1 MSPSGLGFELSR
13 RLSTTTDEKPVL
25 TVRFWSA
32 CVCLLRY
39 GMGALGGERAASV
52 LLPYMTSDAKWRRK
66 AATFALG
73 EGAPLTSAV
82 VEALCLRIAE
92 DESVYVRAVA
102 AVALGCLYRRSVAS
116 TDHQDGKAQLQ
127 VRTQPVMLAT
137 LETLSLLSAV

>member
-1 MSPSGLGFELSR
+1 
-13 RLSTTTDEKPVL
+13 
-25 TVRFWSA
+25 
-32 CVCLLRY
+32 
-39 GMGALGGERAASV
+39 MGALGGERAASV

-73 EGAPLTSAV
+73 EGAPLTPAV

-127 VRTQPVMLAT
+127 VRTQTTFAARTKRNIEP
-137 LETLSLLSAV
+137 AVSVRLQAHAVQPCNGA

>member
-1 MSPSGLGFELSR
+1 
-13 RLSTTTDEKPVL
+13 
-25 TVRFWSA
+25 
-32 CVCLLRY
+32 
-39 GMGALGGERAASV
+39 MGALGGERAASV

-73 EGAPLTSAV
+73 EGAPLTPAV

-137 LETLSLLSAV
+137 LEMLSLLSAVYSFASSLDPESLPGLCTKGWRSGAARS

>member
-1 MSPSGLGFELSR
+1 
-13 RLSTTTDEKPVL
+13 
-25 TVRFWSA
+25 
-32 CVCLLRY
+32 
-39 GMGALGGERAASV
+39 MGALGGERAASV

-73 EGAPLTSAV
+73 EGAPLTPAV

-127 VRTQPVMLAT
+127 VRTQPTGPYRHTRT
-137 LETLSLLSAV
+137 LRLLSAVYSFAMDPESLPGLCTKGWRSGAARS

>member
-1 MSPSGLGFELSR
+1 
-13 RLSTTTDEKPVL
+13 
-25 TVRFWSA
+25 
-32 CVCLLRY
+32 
-39 GMGALGGERAASV
+39 MGALGGERAASV

-73 EGAPLTSAV
+73 EGAPLTPAV

-102 AVALGCLYRRSVAS
+102 AVAMGCLYRRSVAS

-127 VRTQPVMLAT
+127 VRTQPIMLAH
-137 LETLSLLSAV
+137 SKR

>member
-1 MSPSGLGFELSR
+1 
-13 RLSTTTDEKPVL
+13 
-25 TVRFWSA
+25 
-32 CVCLLRY
+32 
-39 GMGALGGERAASV
+39 MGALGGERAASV

-73 EGAPLTSAV
+73 EGAPLTPAV

-127 VRTQPVMLAT
+127 VRTQPYIAT
-137 LETLSLLSAV
+137 LETLSLLSAVYSFAMSLLLDPESLPDFTKR

>member
-1 MSPSGLGFELSR
+1 
-13 RLSTTTDEKPVL
+13 
-25 TVRFWSA
+25 
-32 CVCLLRY
+32 
-39 GMGALGGERAASV
+39 MGALGGERAASV

-73 EGAPLTSAV
+73 EGAPLTPAV

-127 VRTQPVMLAT
+127 VRTRAQPLLAT
-137 LETLSLLSAV
+137 LEMLNLLSAVYSFASSLDPESLPGFTKGWRSTFITNLRVVPRRR

>member
-1 MSPSGLGFELSR
+1 
-13 RLSTTTDEKPVL
+13 
-25 TVRFWSA
+25 
-32 CVCLLRY
+32 
-39 GMGALGGERAASV
+39 MGALGGERAASV

-73 EGAPLTSAV
+73 EGAPLTPAV

-116 TDHQDGKAQLQ
+116 TDQQDGKAQLQ
-127 VRTQPVMLAT
+127 VRTP
-137 LETLSLLSAV
+137 SLCLPHSKR